1 MESNIVTMA
10 RKRARR
16 RPKEETQGGEEGG
29 EQVTVLG
36 PALGQEVGGYVAYIT
51 GKRSTSI
58 RSDTTFWDKPI
69 SIVES

>member
-1 MESNIVTMA
+1 MMA
-10 RKRARR
+10 RRRARR
-16 RPKEETQGGEEGG
+16 RPKTQGGEEGG